1 MTTDID
7 EWSDLFSSTVTVQA
21 FVSRTS
27 YGEPS
32 YASPA
37 SYAARI
43 VYKLRDIRRADGQVV
58 TARSEIWLA
67 TSDAFSVNDLITL
80 PDGSTP
86 LILDIGGPTDET
98 GGRHHTKLWCS

>member
-1 MTTDID
+1 MTDIG
-7 EWSDLFSSTVTVQA
+7 EWADLFPLTVTVQG
-21 FVSRTS
+21 FVGRDS
-27 YGEPS
+27 YGTPS
-32 YASPA
+32 YGSPN

-58 TARSEIWLA
+58 TARSVIWLA
-67 TSDAFSVNDLITL
+67 TSESFEVNDLVTL

-98 GGRHHTKLWCS
+98 GFRHHTKMYCA